1 MFWLSPGSA
10 LTVTVDPLYR
20 FLDHSDRR
28 PRHPAVVGSHGTISY
43 GELAA
48 TARRLGAAI
57 AKTAAHPRVLIHL
70 PQCAEAY
77 AAMFGTLMAGGYYA
91 TTNVTVPHRRHISVL
106 ESFAPDVIVTAT
118 GCGDLSTVGDVD
130 IRVIDVADL
139 PSTEMSQPAQA
150 HDLAY
155 VMFTSGSTGE
165 PKGVMVGREGL
176 AHYAAWATEA
186 MAVTPEDRWSQHPNI
201 AFDLSVLDIYGAL
214 CSGATLYPIDNPRD
228 RLIPAEAIRRHR
240 LTIWDSVPSV
250 IDLMQ
255 RAKQVTSEHLAS
267 LRLMTFCG
275 EPLLKPHL
283 ETIFRARPDLVVHN
297 TYGPT
302 EGTVSCTLIKLETS
316 NFKMACG
323 QSVALG
329 DPIPGM
335 ELHLA
340 DGENETEGEI
350 VLSGPQVA
358 RGYWQDREATA
369 KSFQTMEI
377 NGAERFVYR
386 TGDWAVRQGRH
397 LFFASRIDRQVKIHG
412 HRLELGEV
420 DTALRDCGAGAVCT
434 LMVDGSLHSFVEG
447 GVEQD
452 AVDLRRQLTMRLP
465 SYGVPESIHV
475 IDCLPR
481 NQNDKIDTKA
491 LAARLR
497 AKGRP

>member
-1 MFWLSPGSA
+1 M
-10 LTVTVDPLYR
+10 
-20 FLDHSDRR
+20 R
-28 PRHPAVVGSHGTISY
+28 PHHPAVVESRRTTSY
-43 GELAA
+43 GELAVV
-48 TARRLGAAI
+48 ARRLGAVI
-57 AKTAAHPRVLIHL
+57 AEAAAHPRVLIHL

-77 AAMFGTLMAGGYYA
+77 AAMFATLMAGGYYA
-91 TTNVTVPHRRHISVL
+91 TTNVTAPLRRHTSVL
-106 ESFAPDVIVTAT
+106 RRFEPDLIVTAADHVDFPT
-118 GCGDLSTVGDVD
+118 IGDAG

-139 PSTEMSQPAQA
+139 PAKEMSQPAPA

-176 AHYAAWATEA
+176 AHYAAWATRA
-186 MAVTPEDRWSQHPNI
+186 MTVTPEDRWSQHPNI

-228 RLIPAEAIRRHR
+228 RLIPAELIRRHR

-255 RAKQVTSEHLAS
+255 RAKQVTNENLAS

-283 ETIFRARPDLVVHN
+283 DAIFRARPDLVVHN

-302 EGTVSCTLIKLETS
+302 EATVSCTIVKLGIDDFES
-316 NFKMACG
+316 ACG

-335 ELHLA
+335 GLHLV
-340 DGENETEGEI
+340 DGENGTEGEI

-358 RGYWQDREATA
+358 RGYWRDREATDKA
-369 KSFQTMEI
+369 FKNVEI

-386 TGDWAVRQGRH
+386 TGDWAVRRGRH
-397 LFFASRIDRQVKIHG
+397 LFFASRIDRQVKING

-434 LMVDGSLHSFVEG
+434 LMVGSSLHSFVEG
-447 GVEQD
+447 DGELD
-452 AVDLRRQLTMRLP
+452 AIHLRRQLMKRLP

-475 IDCLPR
+475 IDRLPR
-481 NQNDKIDTKA
+481 NQNDKIDAMA
-491 LAARLR
+491 LAERLK
-497 AKGRP
+497 AKGRA